1 MAFFQWGIYNS
12 YIKDIVNKN
21 VVLRLYGETRYFF
34 ITARV
39 RFGPGR
45 GCAARAGGCVEPEA
59 SPRRAGS
66 RRAWLARKRGETH
79 GLDGAELMSSAESV
93 GPTTSLVH
101 RRVAGVSAGA
111 FSERASP
118 FSSVSASS
126 NSDSSSAKSG
136 EEGGQNRGLV
146 A

>member
-1 MAFFQWGIYNS
+1 MKQNWTVRGQQG
-12 YIKDIVNKN
+12 
-21 VVLRLYGETRYFF
+21 YGS
-34 ITARV
+34 ARV
-39 RFGPGR
+39 RSAGR
-45 GCAARAGGCVEPEA
+45 LLC
-59 SPRRAGS
+59 RAGS
-66 RRAWLARKRGETH
+66 QSTTRGLQTRVARENKRGETH

-93 GPTTSLVH
+93 GPATSLVH
-101 RRVAGVSAGA
+101 RRAAGVSAGA

-118 FSSVSASS
+118 FNSVSASS